1 MKADSQRAAS
11 LQEGTYMKALFFA
24 TRDSNDLMRSF
35 LRHVL
40 FSVFS
45 ITAVLANSSLEIRA
59 DENDQAPIA
68 GFVPKKLPT
77 YLALGLYGISAAIH
91 WIYFFIVPPR
101 PRYMLSLPIGM
112 LAMTIGFILRLQYI
126 AKPSNIGSFIQMD
139 LFILLSPCL
148 FLATD
153 YMLLSRLAATF
164 DEKVAN
170 ECLLIRRSLI
180 VKIFVW
186 SDVSTF
192 LLQASGGG
200 LSSQT
205 DRNIVNIGNKLTMV
219 GLVLQAVSFLLFTV
233 SLFIFGMRIKS
244 RFPEAWS
251 PFNSQSFKLIS
262 RQQIDDWRILYYLM
276 CVTCVGISI
285 RSIFRIAEFA
295 GGFDGYLAVHEGY
308 FYIFDALP
316 LWISMS
322 LFCLVWPV
330 RVLNTKHTSE
340 HHEFIVRR

>member
-1 MKADSQRAAS
+1 MQ
-11 LQEGTYMKALFFA
+11 
-24 TRDSNDLMRSF
+24 SF
-35 LRHVL
+35 LCYVL
-40 FSVFS
+40 FSVFF

-112 LAMTIGFILRLQYI
+112 LALTIGFILRLQYI
-126 AKPSNIGSFIQMD
+126 AKPSNVGSFIQMD
-139 LFILLSPCL
+139 LPCL

-170 ECLLIRRSLI
+170 ECLLIRRSRI

-205 DRNIVNIGNKLTMV
+205 DRNIANLGNKLTMV
-219 GLVLQAVSFLLFTV
+219 GLVLQAVSFLLFSV
-233 SLFIFGMRIKS
+233 SLIIFGMRL

-251 PFNSQSFKLIS
+251 SVNAQPFKLIS

-276 CVTCVGISI
+276 CVTCIGISI

-295 GGFDGYLAVHEGY
+295 GGFDGYIAVHEGY

-340 HHEFIVRR
+340 DHEFIVRR